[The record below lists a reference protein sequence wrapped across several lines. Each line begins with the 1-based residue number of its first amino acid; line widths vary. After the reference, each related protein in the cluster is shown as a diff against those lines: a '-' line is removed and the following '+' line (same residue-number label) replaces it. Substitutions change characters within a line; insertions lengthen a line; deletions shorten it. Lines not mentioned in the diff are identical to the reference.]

1 MMYYGITIGPIVET
15 LMQARKLK
23 ELWFASYIFSYVM
36 KQIAIELNKKQAQI
50 FLPYIDEEM
59 IREKDKG
66 IGLFPDRLI
75 FKSDLSLD
83 EIEKITNDAKESLV
97 KKTTIANKLD
107 SSYLKEYIQISIAQV
122 SDINNPIQEIYP
134 ILDTIDYHTSLTP
147 FSKKFFDI
155 LNKDNIN
162 TMPLTRECGVG
173 AYESLGDIAK
183 KAGEGVASKYIAIV
197 HADGDNLSSAV
208 KESEAQTSKN
218 LAIFAKEAKNI
229 LKNFAT
235 TLYMG
240 GDDLLFLAPLHYG
253 DATLL
258 DKLKELDSAYKKIFD
273 GRSTLSFGVSIT
285 YEKYP
290 LYEALEKSRDALFG
304 KAKKYKSKNAI
315 AIDIRK
321 HSGQSFTTT
330 MRLREERFEIFNE
343 LLKNVLDGSTEMPR
357 GVHFTLNKL
366 KPLVQHISN
375 EQIDNIFENF
385 FNEEIHQK
393 RFAQGLERTKEL
405 LKLQKESFDD
415 FFAQISMIKL
425 LSAKEIG

>member
-23 ELWFASYIFSYVM
+23 ELWFASYIISYVM

-134 ILDTIDYHTSLTP
+134 LLDTIDYHTSLTP

-162 TMPLTRECGVG
+162 TMPFTRECGVG

-240 GDDLLFLAPLHYG
+240 GDDLLFLAPLRYG

-315 AIDIRK
+315 AIDIHK

-330 MRLREERFEIFNE
+330 MGLREERFEIFNE
-343 LLKNVLDGSTEMPR
+343 LLKNVLDRSTEMPR